1 MTSDVDEEGWTYS
14 FSFNPAF
21 SWHGTHIWFHSFVRR
36 RRWLRKRVKATR
48 EITSREPSPHGL
60 NSDYF
65 TIHTAGRALGGPGWT
80 WQDADGDGREDS
92 ALPPDRITD
101 VPALMRALRACRL
114 DREKV
119 AAVKAFLNDAGDEA
133 VYLPDR
139 VPEVMSLMIFQASR
153 RELLALLQ
161 AKAGPAAVA
170 VAMEEVQRR
179 EYWSDTAGDG
189 GGDEMKGKGKG
200 KERVSEVEVGA
211 GEADV

>member
-1 MTSDVDEEGWTYS
+1 MT
-14 FSFNPAF
+14 A
-21 SWHGTHIWFHSFVRR
+21 VRMR
-36 RRWLRKRVKATR
+36 
-48 EITSREPSPHGL
+48 
-60 NSDYF
+60 
-65 TIHTAGRALGGPGWT
+65 
-80 WQDADGDGREDS
+80 

-119 AAVKAFLNDAGDEA
+119 AAVKAFLDDAGDEA

-139 VPEVMSLMIFQASR
+139 IPEVMSLMIFQASR

-189 GGDEMKGKGKG
+189 GGNEMKGKGKG